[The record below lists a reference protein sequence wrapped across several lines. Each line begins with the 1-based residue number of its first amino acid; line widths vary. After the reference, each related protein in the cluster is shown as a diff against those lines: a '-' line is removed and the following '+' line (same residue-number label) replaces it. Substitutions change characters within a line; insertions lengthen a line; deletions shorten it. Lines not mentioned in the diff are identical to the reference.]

1 MSDWRQAEEHEQQEW
16 EAAEALEYEEWL
28 DMLESEKAIIEE
40 EHPSLELALERQE
53 YLEDR

>member
-1 MSDWRQAEEHEQQEW
+1 MSDFWQQVNEHEQQ
-16 EAAEALEYEEWL
+16 EYEEWL